1 MPDINAILETLDEDE
16 AKAIRQALEEKD
28 SLVRDKERLARDLR
42 LATDT
47 GLREKFP
54 RAFIAYDKKMLD
66 LGDALTEEEITTQFK
81 AKEAE
86 LVALGVPISAQ
97 PAAAAP
103 SDGGTQ
109 PAATPDASP
118 DPAAAFGTPVGGP
131 SAPSAA
137 RNLEAEFDEKM
148 KSADPNDRF
157 SLMEIIDDM
166 SKDERERV
174 TNRLNAPPSPLMRRA
189 RGI

>member
-1 MPDINAILETLDEDE
+1 LTDLAAILETLDEED
-16 AKAIRQALEEKD
+16 AKTIRAAMEEKD
-28 SLVRDKERLARDLR
+28 ALARDKERLARDLK

-54 RAFIAYDKKMLD
+54 RAFMAYDKKMLD
-66 LGDALTEEEITTQFK
+66 LGNALSEEEITAQFK

-86 LVALGVPISAQ
+86 LVALGVPISTPPTATAQ
-97 PAAAAP
+97 PAAA
-103 SDGGTQ
+103 TE
-109 PAATPDASP
+109 TPP

-131 SAPSAA
+131 ATPSAA

-148 KSADPNDRF
+148 KSADPTDR
-157 SLMEIIDDM
+157 LGLIEIINDM

-174 TNRLNAPPSPLMRRA
+174 TERLSAPPSPLMRRA
-189 RGI
+189 RGL

>member
-28 SLVRDKERLARDLR
+28 ALVRDKERLARDLR

-47 GLREKFP
+47 GMREKFP

-66 LGDALTEEEITTQFK
+66 LGNALTEEEITAQFK

-86 LVALGVPISAQ
+86 LVALGVPISPPPAATAQ
-97 PAAAAP
+97 PAAAP
-103 SDGGTQ
+103 E
-109 PAATPDASP
+109 TPP

-131 SAPSAA
+131 ATPSAA
-137 RNLEAEFDEKM
+137 RNLEQEFDEKM

-157 SLMEIIDDM
+157 TLMEIIDEM

-174 TNRLNAPPSPLMRRA
+174 INRLNAPPSPLMRRA